1 MTSTTQKPKSQ
12 RSRNLGGK
20 KNTRGKSYGIKKN
33 DGCFV
38 HKGEI
43 IVNQCGLRFYPG
55 ENVRLFLYVYHNY
68 MLFLPPLELYTSTLY
83 FIFQLIDRN
92 VTEDFLYQG
101 L

>member
-55 ENVRLFLYVYHNY
+55 ENVRLFVQVYHNY
-68 MLFLPPLELYTSTLY
+68 MLFLSLLRVIYYYIVFY
-83 FIFQLIDRN
+83 FPID
-92 VTEDFLYQG
+92 
-101 L
+101 